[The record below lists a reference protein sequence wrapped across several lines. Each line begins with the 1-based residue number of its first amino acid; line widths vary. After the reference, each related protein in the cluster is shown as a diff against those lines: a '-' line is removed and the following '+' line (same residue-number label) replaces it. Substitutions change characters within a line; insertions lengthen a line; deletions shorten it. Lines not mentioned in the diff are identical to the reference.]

1 MKQVNVL
8 RKKDL
13 FQIEIRC
20 HKTQILSQREADI
33 VLQNTTGNFLPF
45 TPEQDRRGLL
55 LKYTADGLLSLPEFL
70 QTAVL
75 SKRLFLYIVRQY
87 IHLDKQL
94 EENHF
99 KRSSVLFRPHYVLIN
114 PTSWHLYFVY
124 VPVQPFEAEGT
135 LRESLQDLIQ
145 YAAFDPNED
154 PEYVREFIRL
164 VGSEVSFS
172 VFLLEAYLKKYDWK
186 EKPKAADNRCAG
198 CGYALQS
205 GDAVCPMCGK
215 AVGAVKG
222 KAADECF
229 YTDVSA
235 GGEPVAGRKNAESAP
250 RKSQNSFSVYE
261 DDTGLVTVFRAPKS
275 SGKQSVYL
283 TGSRAVIP
291 INKFPFRIGK
301 QEDIVDW
308 RIQNSAVSRKH
319 ADIMKEQGR
328 YYLVDLGSTNGTYIN
343 GRRVQCG
350 VKEELTSGA
359 SVTFANENYI
369 FSVTEE

>member
-33 VLQNTTGNFLPF
+33 VLQNTNGNFLPF

-99 KRSSVLFRPHYVLIN
+99 KRSSVLFRPHYVLID
-114 PTSWHLYFVY
+114 TASWHLYFVY

-172 VFLLEAYLKKYDWK
+172 VFLLETYLKKYDWK

-198 CGYALQS
+198 CGYSLQS

-235 GGEPVAGRKNAESAP
+235 GGEPFAGRKNAESAP

-291 INKFPFRIGK
+291 INRFPFRVGK
-301 QEDIVDW
+301 QEGIVDW

-319 ADIMKEQGR
+319 ADIMKEQGK

-343 GRRVQCG
+343 GRRVQSG
-350 VKEELTSGA
+350 VKEELTSGV